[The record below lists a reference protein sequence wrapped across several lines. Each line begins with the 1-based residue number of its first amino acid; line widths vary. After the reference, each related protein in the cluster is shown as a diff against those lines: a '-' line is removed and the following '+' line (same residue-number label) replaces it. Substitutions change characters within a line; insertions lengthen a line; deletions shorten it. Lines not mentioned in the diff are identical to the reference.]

1 MLLTE
6 WYSYAVDKTK
16 TYVDINTTAL

>member
-6 WYSYAVDKTK
+6 WYSYAADWTV
-16 TYVDINTTAL
+16 